1 MKNIEQIYDDF
12 VHILSDEELE
22 SLGERYGIVDK
33 RIRRL
38 PIRIFFWLMVLS
50 ACISTARGGLMQ
62 LVAFFIAS
70 FCQLFP
76 AEKTISLTRMAI
88 SKKLKAHS
96 WYFFRAVYN
105 KLLEQYVAMLDVDDC
120 RFLSRFRDSF
130 AIDSSVMRI
139 NRILEKVFASVHK
152 GQAAIKL
159 HTKFSIRSLAPTKV
173 QVTESKRHDS
183 RFRIITNEPNIL
195 YLFDLAYFA
204 FYRFEKIMDAGSF
217 FVSRLKSC
225 CDPLIVAVEQKK
237 WKHLMGKR
245 LSEVMPLLDPNTPL
259 DVTVKLSSS
268 EQSKFKRNLR
278 LVGIFRE
285 GVWRFYITNIFHK
298 LFTPSVIY
306 QLYAKRWT
314 VEIFFN
320 EIKHVLRLEHIIS
333 KNKNGIMVEIYSA
346 LIFYLLTRVVIA
358 LSSRQ
363 TGFPLTSYSFK
374 RSADLV
380 KSFLTTHMAQFF
392 VQTRTQLVSFIQ
404 HLVEAVSAV
413 GLKDK
418 HYRNSSHACGN
429 TT

>member
-1 MKNIEQIYDDF
+1 MENIEHVYDDF
-12 VHILSDEELE
+12 TNILSEEELKRLAE
-22 SLGERYGIVDK
+22 KYDIVDK

-38 PIRIFFWLMVLS
+38 PVVTFFWLMILS
-50 ACISTARGGLMQ
+50 VCIPGVRGGLMQ

-76 AEKTISLTRMAI
+76 AQKALSLTRMAI

-96 WYFFRAVYN
+96 WFFFRAVYN
-105 KLLEQYVAMLDVDDC
+105 RLLERYIAMLDVDDR
-120 RFLSRFRDSF
+120 RFLSHFRDTF
-130 AIDSSVMRI
+130 AIDSSVIRV

-159 HTKFSIRSLAPTKV
+159 HTKFSIRNLVAAKV

-183 RFRIITNEPNIL
+183 RFRSITNEPNIL

-204 FYRFEKIMDAGSF
+204 FYRFEKIIEAGSF

-225 CDPLIVAVEQKK
+225 CDPLIIAVEQKQ
-237 WKHLMGKR
+237 WKHLIGKK
-245 LSEVMPLLDPNTPL
+245 LSRIIPLLNPETPL
-259 DVTVKLSSS
+259 DVTVKLSSAK
-268 EQSKFKRNLR
+268 QSKLTHDLR
-278 LVGIFRE
+278 LVGIFHE
-285 GVWRFYITNIFHK
+285 GVWRFYITNIFRK
-298 LFTPSVIY
+298 LFTPAVIY
-306 QLYAKRWT
+306 QLYAMRWT

-333 KNKNGIMVEIYSA
+333 KSKNGIMVEIYSA

-358 LSSRQ
+358 LSSQQ

-374 RSADLV
+374 RSAEVV
-380 KSFLTTHMAQFF
+380 KAFLTTHIAQFF
-392 VQTRTQLVSFIQ
+392 VHTQAYLVSFI
-404 HLVEAVSAV
+404 HNLVEAVSAV

-418 HYRNSSHACGN
+418 HYLQHCHSP
-429 TT
+429 

>member
-1 MKNIEQIYDDF
+1 MRKEIEQIYDDF
-12 VHILSDEELE
+12 VDIISNEELE
-22 SLGERYGIVDK
+22 SLAEKYDIVDK

-50 ACISTARGGLMQ
+50 ACIPGVRGGLMQ

-76 AEKTISLTRMAI
+76 SEKALSLTKMAI

-96 WYFFRAVYN
+96 WFFFRAVYN
-105 KLLEQYVAMLDVDDC
+105 RLLERYVAMLDVDDWC
-120 RFLSRFRDSF
+120 FLSHFKDSF
-130 AIDSSVMRI
+130 AIDSSVIKI

-159 HTKFSIRSLAPTKV
+159 HVKFSIRNLTATKV

-183 RFRIITNEPNIL
+183 RFRGITGESNIL

-204 FYRFEKIMDAGSF
+204 FYRFEKIMEAGSF

-225 CDPLIVAVEQKK
+225 CDPLIVAVEQKQ
-237 WKHLMGKR
+237 WRHLIGKK
-245 LSEVMPLLDPNTPL
+245 LSEVIPLLNPNTPL

-268 EQSKFKRNLR
+268 KQSKFKGDLR
-278 LVGIFRE
+278 LVGIFHE
-285 GVWRFYITNIFHK
+285 GLWRFYISNIFDK

-306 QLYAKRWT
+306 QLYTKRWV

-346 LIFYLLTRVVIA
+346 LIFYLLTRIVIA
-358 LSSRQ
+358 LSSQQ
-363 TGFPLTSYSFK
+363 TGLSLTSYSFK
-374 RSADLV
+374 RSAELV
-380 KSFLTTHMAQFF
+380 KAFITTHIAQFF
-392 VQTRTQLVSFIQ
+392 VQTKAQLVSFLE
-404 HLVEAVSAV
+404 HLVEAISAA

-418 HYRNSSHACGN
+418 CYRCYCNSS
-429 TT
+429 

>member
-1 MKNIEQIYDDF
+1 MEKIKQIYDDF
-12 VHILSDEELE
+12 TNILSDEELKR
-22 SLGERYGIVDK
+22 LAGKYDIVDK
-33 RIRRL
+33 RIRHL
-38 PIRIFFWLMVLS
+38 PVVTFFWLMILS
-50 ACISTARGGLMQ
+50 ACIPGVRGGLMQ

-76 AEKTISLTRMAI
+76 AQKAVSLTRMAI

-96 WYFFRAVYN
+96 WFFFRAVYN
-105 KLLEQYVAMLDVDDC
+105 RLLERYAAMLDVDDR
-120 RFLSRFRDSF
+120 RFLSHFRDAF
-130 AIDSSVMRI
+130 AIDSSVIRI
-139 NRILEKVFASVHK
+139 NSILEKVFASVHK

-159 HTKFSIRSLAPTKV
+159 HTKFSIRSLTATKV

-183 RFRIITNEPNIL
+183 RFHGITKEPNIL

-204 FYRFEKIMDAGSF
+204 FYRFEKIIEAGSF

-225 CDPLIVAVEQKK
+225 CDPLIVAVEHKQ
-237 WKHLMGKR
+237 WKHLIGKK
-245 LSEVMPLLDPNTPL
+245 LSEIIPLLNPETPL
-259 DVTVKLSSS
+259 DITVKLSSA
-268 EQSKFKRNLR
+268 KKTKYDLR
-278 LVGIFRE
+278 LVGIYHE
-285 GVWRFYITNIFHK
+285 GVWRFYITNIFQK
-298 LFTPSVIY
+298 IFTPDVIY

-358 LSSRQ
+358 LSSQQ

-374 RSADLV
+374 RSAEVV
-380 KSFLTTHMAQFF
+380 KAFISTHIAQFF
-392 VQTRTQLVSFIQ
+392 VYTKEYFVSFL
-404 HLVEAVSAV
+404 HNLVDAVSAV

-418 HYRNSSHACGN
+418 HYLRQCHSP
-429 TT
+429 

>member
-1 MKNIEQIYDDF
+1 
-12 VHILSDEELE
+12 
-22 SLGERYGIVDK
+22 
-33 RIRRL
+33 
-38 PIRIFFWLMVLS
+38 
-50 ACISTARGGLMQ
+50 MQ

-76 AEKTISLTRMAI
+76 AQKALSLTRMAI

-105 KLLEQYVAMLDVDDC
+105 KLLERYVAMLDVDDR
-120 RFLSRFRDSF
+120 RFLSHFKDCF
-130 AIDSSVMRI
+130 AIDSSVIRV

-152 GQAAIKL
+152 GQAAIKI
-159 HTKFSIRSLAPTKV
+159 HTKFSIHNLIATKV
-173 QVTESKRHDS
+173 QITESKRHDS
-183 RFRIITNEPNIL
+183 RFRGITTEPNIL

-204 FYRFEKIMDAGSF
+204 FYRFEKIMEAGSF

-225 CDPLIVAVEQKK
+225 CDPLIVAVEHKQ
-237 WKHLMGKR
+237 WKHLMGKK
-245 LSEVMPLLDPNTPL
+245 LSEVVPLLNPNTPL

-268 EQSKFKRNLR
+268 KQSKFKRDLR
-278 LVGIFRE
+278 LIGIFHE
-285 GVWRFYITNIFHK
+285 GVWRLYITNIFEK

-306 QLYAKRWT
+306 QLYTKRWI

-346 LIFYLLTRVVIA
+346 LIFYLLTRIVIA
-358 LSSRQ
+358 LSSQQ
-363 TGFPLTSYSFK
+363 TGLSLTSYSFK
-374 RSADLV
+374 RSAELV
-380 KSFLTTHMAQFF
+380 KAFITTHIAQFF
-392 VQTRTQLVSFIQ
+392 VQTKAQLVSFLE

-418 HYRNSSHACGN
+418 CYRYYCNSP
-429 TT
+429 